1 MTTRTANSPAETRAP
16 QADGVLPDFC
26 NIRVVF
32 IIVVSAELL
41 AFILA
46 LGVAGGTA
54 ERWHA
59 LSLLSLFIQWIA
71 LCCTALLCVGRGWFE
86 RLGPTWA
93 GGAAWLLVL
102 AVTAV
107 MSELV
112 FLLGRGGG
120 IVESM
125 PTLIPAQAHGEFLLR
140 NLAVAA
146 IFGAVILR
154 YFHVQRRTR
163 RTIEAEARAR
173 FQALQA
179 RIRPHF
185 MFNSMNTIASLTRSD
200 PALAEEVVEDLAEL
214 FRISLSDA
222 QRPGTLAGEIEL
234 VRRYLRIE
242 GLRLGDRLRVEEH
255 LDGLPLDA
263 RVPPLLLQPL
273 VENAVYHGIEPLP
286 GGGVIRIDG
295 ELRDGMIALTVTNP
309 LPPPRPERDR
319 RAGHHMAIDNIRER
333 LQLHFGRRGRLVAGA
348 ADGRFSAR
356 VEFPQLGEAA

>member
-1 MTTRTANSPAETRAP
+1 MPGRSGVKRA
-16 QADGVLPDFC
+16 ARAVACALLLSVALP
-26 NIRVVF
+26 VM
-32 IIVVSAELL
+32 A
-41 AFILA
+41 AP
-46 LGVAGGTA
+46 
-54 ERWHA
+54 A
-59 LSLLSLFIQWIA
+59 LSDLAQQVRTERVQAYERMVLQLS
-71 LCCTALLCVGRGWFE
+71 
-86 RLGPTWA
+86 
-93 GGAAWLLVL
+93 
-102 AVTAV
+102 
-107 MSELV
+107 
-112 FLLGRGGG
+112 
-120 IVESM
+120 
-125 PTLIPAQAHGEFLLR
+125 
-140 NLAVAA
+140 
-146 IFGAVILR
+146 
-154 YFHVQRRTR
+154 
-163 RTIEAEARAR
+163 
-173 FQALQA
+173 A
-179 RIRPHF
+179 RIE
-185 MFNSMNTIASLTRSD
+185 NGEAQGK
-200 PALAEEVVEDLAEL
+200 DLAEL

-222 QRPGTLAGEIEL
+222 QRTGTLAGELEL

-255 LDGLPLDA
+255 LDGLPPDA

>member
-1 MTTRTANSPAETRAP
+1 VIARTATSPVDPRAP
-16 QADGVLPDFC
+16 RADGVLPDFC

-32 IIVVSAELL
+32 IVVISAELL

-71 LCCTALLCVGRGWFE
+71 LCCTALLCVGRRRLE
-86 RLGPTWA
+86 RLGPVGA
-93 GGAAWLLVL
+93 GAGAWLLVL
-102 AVTAV
+102 AVTALI
-107 MSELV
+107 SELV
-112 FLLGRGGG
+112 FQLGRGSG
-120 IVESM
+120 
-125 PTLIPAQAHGEFLLR
+125 LAQLMLDQSHDEFLLR
-140 NLAVAA
+140 NLAIAA

-154 YFHVQRRTR
+154 FFYVQRRTR
-163 RTIEAEARAR
+163 QTAESEARAR

-214 FRISLSDA
+214 FRSSLSDT
-222 QRPGTLAGEIEL
+222 QRPGTLAGEFDL

-242 GLRLGDRLRVEEH
+242 GLRLGDRLRVEER

-263 RVPPLLLQPL
+263 RVPALLLQPL

-286 GGGVIRIDG
+286 EGGVIRIGG
-295 ELRDGMIALTVTNP
+295 ECRNGMIALMVTNP
-309 LPPPRPERDR
+309 LPPPRPDHHR
-319 RAGHHMAIDNIRER
+319 RGGHHMAIANTRER
-333 LQLHFGRRGRLVAGA
+333 LRLHYGRRGRLETSD
-348 ADGRFSAR
+348 ADGRYTAR
-356 VEFPQLGEAA
+356 VEFPYEAETR